1 MAGREAINMH
11 FEILRSAALTDGNG
25 SFGTLSIDGEPFC
38 ATCEQPWNDNRA
50 DASCIPEGDYQLLP
64 YDSPAHGATVVF
76 HNPDLGIYGTP
87 VTIPPGKTGRSLCE
101 MHNAN
106 WPFQLKGCVAVG
118 AHVMDIPPS
127 GRGVNSSV
135 ATFMTLRQR
144 WGDRQGL
151 TATIRSG
158 P

>member
-1 MAGREAINMH
+1 MYL
-11 FEILRSAALTDGNG
+11 EIVRSTSLCDVTG
-25 SFGTLSIDGEPFC
+25 SFGALSIDGQLFC
-38 ATCEQPWNDNRA
+38 ATCEQPWNVNQA
-50 DASCIPEGDYQLLP
+50 DQSCIPAGDYDLLP
-64 YDSPAHGATVVF
+64 YDSPAHGQTVVF

-87 VTIPPGKTGRSLCE
+87 VMVPQGKTGRSLCE
-101 MHNAN
+101 IHNAN
-106 WPFQLKGCVAVG
+106 WPYQLKGCVAVG

-135 ATFMTLRQR
+135 PTFMTLRQR

>member
-1 MAGREAINMH
+1 MNL
-11 FEILRSAALTDGNG
+11 EILRSAALCDSNG
-25 SFGTLSIDGEPFC
+25 SFGTLSIDGEPVC
-38 ATCEQPWNDNRA
+38 ATCEQPWNDNKA
-50 DASCIPEGDYQLLP
+50 DHSCIPEGAYQLLP
-64 YDSPAHGATVVF
+64 YDSPAHGPTIVF

-87 VTIPPGKTGRSLCE
+87 VMIPVGKAGRSLCE
-101 MHNAN
+101 IHNAN

-118 AHVMDIPPS
+118 AHVMDLPPN

-135 ATFMTLRQR
+135 PTLAALMLR
-144 WGDRQGL
+144 WGDRQNL